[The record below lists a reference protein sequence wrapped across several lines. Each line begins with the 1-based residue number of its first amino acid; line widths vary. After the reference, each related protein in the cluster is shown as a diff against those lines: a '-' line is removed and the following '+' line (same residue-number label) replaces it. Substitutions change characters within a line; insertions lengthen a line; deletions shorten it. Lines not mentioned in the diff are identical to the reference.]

1 MAQDPAPVNSCTRPM
16 DGWLLGSPRKGVRG
30 PETGRVW
37 GGGGVPPAVA
47 PVHGFVFHG
56 TAHGGSWKPA
66 SLTWMWAGLHPT
78 ASSASPG
85 LGQRGRRGVGPA
97 CWLPSQAPSP
107 SPGRQAAG
115 VIPAV
120 SSTERA
126 CVQDK
131 RRLPGFDAASR
142 TTLRGPAQSLT
153 PCRGICCRGQRTQ
166 FALKGARGSRLRISL
181 V

>member
-1 MAQDPAPVNSCTRPM
+1 MGGCWGARERGSEDQRQD
-16 DGWLLGSPRKGVRG
+16 GSGEGVGCPRQW
-30 PETGRVW
+30 PQYT
-37 GGGGVPPAVA
+37 
-47 PVHGFVFHG
+47 GFVIHG

-66 SLTWMWAGLHPT
+66 SLMWMWASLHPT

-120 SSTERA
+120 SSTELA

-131 RRLPGFDAASR
+131 RRLPRSDAFFR
-142 TTLRGPAQSLT
+142 TTLRGPARSLT
-153 PCRGICCRGQRTQ
+153 PCRGICRHGQGTQ
-166 FALKGARGSRLRISL
+166 FALKGARGSCLRISL

>member
-1 MAQDPAPVNSCTRPM
+1 M
-16 DGWLLGSPRKGVRG
+16 DGWLLGSLRKGVRG

-47 PVHGFVFHG
+47 PVHGCHVIPGIHG

-66 SLTWMWAGLHPT
+66 SLMWMWASLHPT

-120 SSTERA
+120 SSTEQA

-131 RRLPGFDAASR
+131 RRLPRFDASSR
-142 TTLRGPAQSLT
+142 TTLRGPAQSLS
-153 PCRGICCRGQRTQ
+153 PCRGICRHDQGTQ
-166 FALKGARGSRLRISL
+166 FALKGARGSCLRISL